1 VFRSTDDALSCSA
14 NAGQDCD
21 RVSLEYEF
29 AFMLPRGP
37 NAHEQPLSTRRL
49 RSETPIPFECSIY
62 R

>member
-14 NAGQDCD
+14 NAGQDYD
-21 RVSLEYEF
+21 RVSLECEF
-29 AFMLPRGP
+29 AFMLPMALMRM
-37 NAHEQPLSTRRL
+37 QLLSTRRL